1 MHAPPDTARVP
12 HVGQKLKNV
21 RLQLGPA
28 LAITANLEI
37 RLLRPFRSFLLGEQV
52 QVGCAIDS
60 IEMQMQQHLEGLVRS
75 SRRLPQ
81 T

>member
-28 LAITANLEI
+28 LAIVADLEV
-37 RLLRPFRSFLLGEQV
+37 RMLRPFRSDLLGEQV
-52 QVGCAIDS
+52 QVGYRYGRIGM
-60 IEMQMQQHLEGLVRS
+60 EMRG
-75 SRRLPQ
+75 
-81 T
+81 